1 MKILILIITGLLS
14 YNTLA
19 FAEPLLA
26 CDPDINANEY
36 VVEFDEVVLE
46 SAPPIEVRVDDTV
59 IIDLAGMITQ
69 GQHHYV
75 RVLAVND
82 WGDVSEWSSPLE
94 FMLSDEGIVIIRQ
107 QPEAPNVLRLLS
119 Q

>member
-1 MKILILIITGLLS
+1 MLIRLILIFGVLS

-19 FAEPLLA
+19 IAAPFLA

-46 SAPPIEVRVDDTV
+46 SAPPIEVRADDTV

-75 RVLAVND
+75 RVLAIND
-82 WGDVSEWSSPLE
+82 WGDVSEWSTPLE
-94 FMLSDEGIVIIRQ
+94 FMLSDEDIVIIRQ
-107 QPEAPNVLRLLS
+107 QPAAPNVLRLLS
-119 Q
+119 E